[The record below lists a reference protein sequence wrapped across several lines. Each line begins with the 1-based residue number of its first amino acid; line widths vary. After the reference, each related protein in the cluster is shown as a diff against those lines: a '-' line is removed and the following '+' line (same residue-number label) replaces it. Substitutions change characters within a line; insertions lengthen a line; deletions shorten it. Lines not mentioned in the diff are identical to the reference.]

1 MDHESLNRESRGG
14 VSVAAIHRFMIRDRK
29 GQKRR
34 EKRGTAF
41 FLVGSQKFA
50 KRRALG
56 TVRPDLLMRTE

>member
-1 MDHESLNRESRGG
+1 MLRIG
-14 VSVAAIHRFMIRDRK
+14 VLVIRDRK
-29 GQKRR
+29 GEKRR